1 MAQIKK
7 VMIGAQS
14 MYDKLETVLI
24 KKAEDAFISQKYID
38 ENYKKYNYVGRP
50 ILKNLKKDYESFER
64 ILRNNVKNIYYLP
77 KDTSAGIDSVYAHDT
92 LKATEKGVIY
102 FQMGKALRRNEPAL
116 ARKYL
121 ESIGVPTLGAIT
133 GTGTMEGGDVVWVD
147 PETVA
152 IGLGYRTNA
161 EAIRQFWEI
170 TKGIVREV
178 ITVPLPHAEGKE
190 RVLHLQ
196 SLISIIAKDLV
207 VMYSR
212 YLPAFFREYLI
223 ERGFSI
229 IEVSDEEYLTMGTN
243 VLALSPGKCVMLRG
257 NKNVKKSI
265 EDHGG
270 EVFEY
275 DGMDL
280 SMKGEGGPTC
290 LTAPL
295 LRLK

>member
-1 MAQIKK
+1 MAQLKK
-7 VMIGAQS
+7 IEIGAQS
-14 MYDKLETVLI
+14 MYSKLETVLI

-50 ILKNLKKDYESFER
+50 IMKNLKRDYESFES
-64 ILRNNVKNIYYLP
+64 ILRDHVKNIYYLP
-77 KDTSAGIDSVYAHDT
+77 KDPASGIDSVYTHDT
-92 LKATEKGVIY
+92 LKVTEKGAIY
-102 FQMGKALRRNEPAL
+102 FQMGKVLRRNEPAL

-121 ESIGVPTLGAIT
+121 ESIGVPTLGSIT

-147 PETVA
+147 PKTVA

-161 EAIRQFWEI
+161 EAIRQFEKI

-178 ITVPLPHAEGKE
+178 ITVQLPHADGKE

-196 SLISIIAKDLV
+196 SLISIIDRDLV

-212 YLPAFFREYLI
+212 YLSAFLREYLI
-223 ERGFSI
+223 ERGFNI
-229 IEVSDEEYLTMGTN
+229 IEVSDDEYLTMGTN
-243 VLALSPGKCVMLRG
+243 VLALSPRKCVMLKG

-265 EDHGG
+265 EEYGG

-290 LTAPL
+290 MTAPL
-295 LRLK
+295 FRL